1 LDRSKVSPFFFLS
14 FSRQKRR
21 PVTGSLANHSTQK
34 VGLALNKRKKRIT
47 GVFSLAVLKA
57 VEKVKD
63 ILTLSER
70 DIWSGLVLA
79 LPMDK

>member
-1 LDRSKVSPFFFLS
+1 M
-14 FSRQKRR
+14 
-21 PVTGSLANHSTQK
+21 
-34 VGLALNKRKKRIT
+34 T